1 MILIADSGSTKTEWL
16 AVQKNTERQLIST
29 VGLNPLFHTEE
40 SVYEALNN
48 SEIKLLKNK
57 IKEVRF
63 YGAGCIP
70 GQPIAFL
77 EEVFRGY
84 FTQATHVTVGSD
96 MLGAAHALCGTEAG
110 IACIL
115 GTGANSCLYDGEKI
129 IDQVPAMGF
138 ILGDEGSGA
147 VLGKKLINKVFKRNL
162 PEEITRKFFE
172 AYPITLQ
179 DAQTAVYK
187 KPLPNK
193 YLASFTV
200 FLKQHIEHP
209 DIYSIVYN
217 GFEEFIQ
224 NNLVKYANHSEYRV
238 HFVGSIA
245 YHFEDVLI
253 AALTAHNLKIGKIL
267 QRPIDDL
274 ANYFLNL

>member
-1 MILIADSGSTKTEWL
+1 
-16 AVQKNTERQLIST
+16 
-29 VGLNPLFHTEE
+29 
-40 SVYEALNN
+40 
-48 SEIKLLKNK
+48 
-57 IKEVRF
+57 
-63 YGAGCIP
+63 
-70 GQPIAFL
+70 
-77 EEVFRGY
+77 
-84 FTQATHVTVGSD
+84 